1 MLAILPACAAPR
13 RMDNN
18 PASTTPP
25 APRTI
30 VTGELPQVTL
40 GLPVRNGAALLDKA
54 ITAALA
60 QDYPHITLLISDNC
74 STDATPD
81 ICARHAAA
89 DPRIRYHRQT
99 RDLGAIGNFE
109 WLARQA
115 DGEYF
120 MWVAHDDTRAPDCV
134 SQLVAG
140 LSAQPAAIIAYG
152 DVEEIALDGSRRMI
166 PFDGDTSG
174 LALAERLRKTAQPQF
189 FQTYGLWRRAAL
201 QRLSFG
207 ATAWGQEVPMMMAAA
222 CLGEVV
228 HVPGAVL
235 YYRVNPKPYWQLR
248 MSRDDA
254 LPWGGLIAKL
264 PQAVQPFVPRFAMS
278 RLVWGTFGAV
288 RRVAGLRA
296 GLYAGWLMILW
307 LGRQIRVWTLGRLPA
322 RGRG

>member
-1 MLAILPACAAPR
+1 MHDSSTSAAFG
-13 RMDNN
+13 
-18 PASTTPP
+18 A
-25 APRTI
+25 
-30 VTGELPQVTL
+30 LPQVTL

-54 ITAALA
+54 IAAALA

-115 DGEYF
+115 EGDYF

-140 LSAQPAAIIAYG
+140 LSAHPQAIIAYG

-166 PFDGDTSG
+166 PFDGDTRGLG
-174 LALAERLRKTAQPQF
+174 LADRLRKTAQPQF
-189 FQTYGLWRRAAL
+189 FQTYGLWRRTAL
-201 QRLSFG
+201 QQLSFG

-235 YYRVNPKPYWQLR
+235 HYRVNPKPYWQLR

-264 PQAVQPFVPRFAMS
+264 PQAIQPFVPRFAMS
-278 RLVWGTFGAV
+278 RLVWSTYRAV
-288 RRVAGLRA
+288 RQVAGLRR
-296 GLYAGWLMILW
+296 GLYAGGLMILW
-307 LGRQIRVWTLGRLPA
+307 LGRQIRIWTLGRLPTGQQ
-322 RGRG
+322 RTT